1 MLDFPVMFFSLS
13 LMFEKF
19 HRKCRIKQ
27 QQQTSTR
34 AAVIA
39 GFTGK

>member
-27 QQQTSTR
+27 QQTSTR